1 MGNIIELIRDILLIV
16 LMAVAFVL
24 MLVLYVKVSNVLRSI
39 RRTISALEKT
49 TTTVSDKFIGKSGLS
64 SKLFSVISNSVISKW
79 IKF

>member
-1 MGNIIELIRDILLIV
+1 MENLIELIRDILLIV

-24 MLVLYVKVSNVLRSI
+24 MLVLYFKISNVLRSI

-64 SKLFSVISNSVISKW
+64 AKLLSVISKW
-79 IKF
+79 VKF

>member
-1 MGNIIELIRDILLIV
+1 MENLIELIRDILLIV

-24 MLVLYVKVSNVLRSI
+24 MLVLYFKISNVLRSI

-64 SKLFSVISNSVISKW
+64 SKLLSVISKW
-79 IKF
+79 VKF